1 MTTFSPKKA
10 FQNNLSL
17 VYTGS
22 MYVPHFAGYITTD
35 TLEKTDHFFEV
46 NIKSSYVFDVK
57 EKFQI
62 QLSGGIQNIL
72 NSYQSDFDKGVDRDA
87 SYIYGPSRP
96 RTFFI
101 GLKFGTDLL

>member
-1 MTTFSPKKA
+1 
-10 FQNNLSL
+10 
-17 VYTGS
+17 
-22 MYVPHFAGYITTD
+22 
-35 TLEKTDHFFEV
+35 
-46 NIKSSYVFDVK
+46 VK

-72 NSYQSDFDKGVDRDA
+72 NSYQSDFDKGVNRDA